1 MLEIFRFV
9 QRFRVPLGDIDML
22 RHANNVAYVRW
33 LETAR
38 CEYFA
43 EVIDESID
51 GARGLVQAKLEIT
64 YERQIRYREPIAV
77 GCRISRMGTKSFDF
91 AYEVW
96 SEADGQ
102 RCAHAIAPMVAY
114 DHAAGHSIDIPR
126 QWHERI
132 AVFEP
137 LAAIPGLR
145 TA

>member
-1 MLEIFRFV
+1 MLEEFRFV

-22 RHANNVAYVRW
+22 QHVNNVAYVRW

-43 EVIDESID
+43 DVIGEPID
-51 GARGLVQAKLEIT
+51 GSRGIVQAKLEIT
-64 YERQIRYREPIAV
+64 YERQIRYRELVAV
-77 GCRISRMGTKSFDF
+77 GCRISRIGTKSFDF

-96 SEADGQ
+96 SETDGR
-102 RCAHAIAPMVAY
+102 RCARALAPMVAY
-114 DHAAGHSIDIPR
+114 DHALRRSIEFPQ

-132 AVFEP
+132 AAFEP